1 MTSFVELPWGIPWK
15 NIHFKVLNEALLF
28 ILLKMGFFCSIFLPR
43 LCHQGN
49 NFKPIFQAKTCYL
62 GLKYSIFEEK
72 NIQAFLTLWLSFP
85 GKLHFFFH
93 RKLKWKA
100 GNHLFSHQL
109 NLHTSTDRRAVRLIR
124 EIIQEL
130 KTMIKLYGPYV
141 PPPGKAL
148 KASHEIHSPSEI
160 SKSWLL

>member
-1 MTSFVELPWGIPWK
+1 MK
-15 NIHFKVLNEALLF
+15 HYCLF
-28 ILLKMGFFCSIFLPR
+28 CLKRFFCCSIFLPR
-43 LCHQGN
+43 PCHQGN

-62 GLKYSIFEEK
+62 GLKYSILK
-72 NIQAFLTLWLSFP
+72 RRIYKLSWLYGSPFLANSTVSF
-85 GKLHFFFH
+85 LH

-130 KTMIKLYGPYV
+130 KTTIKLYGPYV